1 MCEMAIYNS
10 DGLVVQSAGVAHE
23 QSDCV
28 ETVPTATLQYY
39 ATSQLSKFRNY
50 LRA

>member
-10 DGLVVQSAGVAHE
+10 DDVVMQSADVAHE
-23 QSDCV
+23 QSGCV
-28 ETVPTATLQYY
+28 QTVPTATLQYY